1 MNRTAVALV
10 IVGSLTFF
18 VTAVVL
24 SRLQQTDAPAPQT
37 KQVDAPQGAAN
48 LRLVEAQAEVVRS
61 AEARRADD
69 DAAAARERRDL
80 QERSLQAGYQDDV
93 RQLRAA
99 QQRQAQQQR
108 AMELAE
114 QAARQEQQVQAR
126 RMAAEQAASLAM
138 MQAEQQ
144 RQLAAE
150 QREKALQA
158 ERLRLMLER
167 NWLYWRYPIPRLP

>member
-10 IVGSLTFF
+10 VVGVLTFF
-18 VTAVVL
+18 ATVAIL
-24 SRLQQTDAPAPQT
+24 WRLQQVDAPAPQA
-37 KQVDAPQGAAN
+37 KQVAALQGAAD
-48 LRLVEAQAEVVRS
+48 LSLTKAQAEAARR

-69 DAAAARERRDL
+69 DAAAARERRDA
-80 QERSLQAGYQDDV
+80 QERVLQAEYRDDV

-99 QQRQAQQQR
+99 QERQAQQQR

-126 RMAAEQAASLAM
+126 RMAAEQAANQAM
-138 MQAEQQ
+138 IDAEQQ

-150 QREKALQA
+150 QREKAQQA
-158 ERLRLMLER
+158 ERVRLMLER

>member
-10 IVGSLTFF
+10 IVGSLTFLA
-18 VTAVVL
+18 TAAIL
-24 SRLQQTDAPAPQT
+24 WHLQQADAPAPQEP
-37 KQVDAPQGAAN
+37 QVAALQGATDLPLMAAKA
-48 LRLVEAQAEVVRS
+48 EAARS

-99 QQRQAQQQR
+99 QERQAQQQR

-114 QAARQEQQVQAR
+114 QALRQEQQAQAR
-126 RMAAEQAASLAM
+126 RVAAEQAAHQAM
-138 MQAEQQ
+138 IEAEQQ

-150 QREKALQA
+150 QQEKALQA
-158 ERLRLMLER
+158 ERVRLMLER